1 MMENRA
7 MEIEKIDITN
17 CSIEDRRKLL
27 AGYEAKLSG
36 AKAQRDK
43 ILLDV
48 RRATAASDA
57 GDQRQR
63 FALGELNR
71 NSAAAGRLILSLEA
85 QVAEARKRLEMAEAQ
100 AAAVEAK
107 SHAAVAIPGAGEARW
122 FETSTPDNRLVRHRA
137 ASLDALRKAL
147 LLNYTVTAEVFGAS
161 DQGLG
166 GFVASIGPGAK
177 STMSGLL
184 AAHGDEL
191 LAWLAG
197 HGVGPTAACKEV
209 GQ

>member
-36 AKAQRDK
+36 AKAQRDR
-43 ILLDV
+43 ILIDM
-48 RRATAASDA
+48 RKASAAADM
-57 GDQRQR
+57 GDQRAR
-63 FALGELNR
+63 FSQGALNKEDA
-71 NSAAAGRLILSLEA
+71 SAGRLILSLEA
-85 QVAEARKRLEMAEAQ
+85 QVAEARKRLDMAVAQ
-100 AAAVEAK
+100 AAVVEAK
-107 SHAAVAIPGAGEARW
+107 RAPQNDLGEDALKW
-122 FETSTPDNRLVRHRA
+122 FEVSTPDNRLVRHRA
-137 ASLDALRKAL
+137 ASLEALRKVL
-147 LLNYTVTAEVFGAS
+147 LPNYEVTAEIFGAS

-166 GFVASIGPGAK
+166 GFAALIGPGAK

-197 HGVGPTAACKEV
+197 HGVGPKAT
-209 GQ
+209 